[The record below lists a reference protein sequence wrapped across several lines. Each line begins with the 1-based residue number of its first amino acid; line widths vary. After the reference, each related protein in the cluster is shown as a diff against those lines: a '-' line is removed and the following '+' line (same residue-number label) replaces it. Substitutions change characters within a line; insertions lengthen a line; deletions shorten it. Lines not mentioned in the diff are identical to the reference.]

1 MRLTPNLF
9 WSESQP
15 NLQPQPQPEPEP
27 ERELGSH
34 AELELEP
41 EMQTEQPV
49 VAAPEASVPA
59 VVIDEPKTTE
69 VGTTEAAPASV
80 LAPALDTKAT
90 DVCPSHFPVLR

>member
-15 NLQPQPQPEPEP
+15 EQPEHSE
-27 ERELGSH
+27 S
-34 AELELEP
+34 
-41 EMQTEQPV
+41 QPV
-49 VAAPEASVPA
+49 VASEANAVPA

-69 VGTTEAAPASV
+69 VETTEAAPASEPTPV

-90 DVCPSHFPVLR
+90 EVCSPISLSDCAQSLIPLPVPVP